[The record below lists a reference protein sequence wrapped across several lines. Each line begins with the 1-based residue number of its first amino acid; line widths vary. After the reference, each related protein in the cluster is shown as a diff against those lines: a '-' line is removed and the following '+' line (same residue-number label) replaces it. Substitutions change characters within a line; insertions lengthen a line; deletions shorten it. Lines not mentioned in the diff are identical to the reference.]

1 MDDRTYSQLLE
12 DRAVAR
18 RAAQA
23 NAQALSEKVAELA
36 YARPMADAG
45 HEFCAARIYAEDHPG
60 HGWDIEAAEE
70 ELFAAHRAT
79 TPAAVPSSHVIVER
93 VELERLQAIA
103 TAAEDWATNAARA
116 VEFLRGTER
125 ALYVAVRRGVS

>member
-60 HGWDIEAAEE
+60 HGWDIE
-70 ELFAAHRAT
+70 
-79 TPAAVPSSHVIVER
+79 ER

>member
-23 NAQALSEKVAELA
+23 NAQALSERDAELA
-36 YARPMADAG
+36 HARPMANAA
-45 HEFCAARIYAEDHPG
+45 HAYCAAV
-60 HGWDIEAAEE
+60 EADNGTEFE
-70 ELFAAHRAT
+70 FLDDLLAAHWAT
-79 TPAAVPSSHVIVER
+79 TPSEVPSSHVIVER
-93 VELERLQAIA
+93 AELERLQAIA